1 MNRKVGGAALLLV
14 AAFMLVGFLRSGASL
29 LSLTGMIAV
38 LLTVALPA
46 FVGATMLRGTL
57 GGTARG
63 RMHALRQQTIEA
75 EIMKLAM
82 AQQGRLTE
90 VEVASALALP
100 AGEAK
105 AALDALVAR
114 EVADLEITDAG
125 ILVYTFHEARYFGT
139 KGDAQGLL
147 DA

>member
-1 MNRKVGGAALLLV
+1 MQ
-14 AAFMLVGFLRSGASL
+14 
-29 LSLTGMIAV
+29 
-38 LLTVALPA
+38 
-46 FVGATMLRGTL
+46 
-57 GGTARG
+57 
-63 RMHALRQQTIEA
+63 ALRQQTIEA

-100 AGEAK
+100 PGEAK

-125 ILVYTFHEARYFGT
+125 VLVYTFHDARYFGT
-139 KGDAQGLL
+139 KRDATGLL